1 MSSPSLDPPEL
12 DFQVKGSL
20 PSGPSPG
27 AAYLRHQLHHH
38 NHLPPPPPPPPPSPP
53 PLPPLQPSNPLE
65 AAPSAPPQIYLNL
78 LILEASLRSQYLNHL
93 SRRRKFTFFLVL
105 LCLWTAFFGYRFVV
119 LGGSPYYY
127 FSHFEKLG
135 LGGGVGTGM
144 LYYATGLYHKTIV
157 EPRRFVSVAN
167 RGLRGFNVK
176 LVKIPL
182 SYREWFCWWWGWYTF
197 RPPPHPSSHPSHP
210 SQQPSQHPSQHPSQ
224 PHAAAAP
231 RRPSSSTRR
240 PTPPVP
246 SHSHNAPSLSS
257 MAALQRPL
265 LARKDHRDRGNDTDA
280 HDDDGDDDD
289 EIEEYLPGGLHLKLV
304 ILPKGFSPDFRE
316 GWELYR
322 TVYWDKENEV
332 RQARREELARM
343 RHAGPPSTS
352 PAGGGGTPF
361 AVERHVRAT
370 RASSVSSL
378 RGRTPTP
385 DPDHGAAVLGAFTP
399 PGRARRGSTAS
410 LKRRSITGTPLPP
423 PSPSRAGT
431 PAELSDSGSATSA
444 MGGDR
449 DRDRERERARRSE
462 THHHRRASGRGRET
476 NLQQQQQ

>member
-1 MSSPSLDPPEL
+1 M
-12 DFQVKGSL
+12 
-20 PSGPSPG
+20 
-27 AAYLRHQLHHH
+27 
-38 NHLPPPPPPPPPSPP
+38 
-53 PLPPLQPSNPLE
+53 
-65 AAPSAPPQIYLNL
+65 
-78 LILEASLRSQYLNHL
+78 RSQYLNHL

-197 RPPPHPSSHPSHP
+197 RPLAPSPLAQPPP
-210 SQQPSQHPSQHPSQ
+210 QPG
-224 PHAAAAP
+224 AAMAS
-231 RRPSSSTRR
+231 RRPSSSSRR

-257 MAALQRPL
+257 VAALQRPL
-265 LARKDHRDRGNDTDA
+265 LARKDRRDGGGGNGADA
-280 HDDDGDDDD
+280 DMDADADADDDD
-289 EIEEYLPGGLHLKLV
+289 EAEEYLPGGMHLKLV

-322 TVYWDKENEV
+322 TEYWDKENEA
-332 RQARREELARM
+332 RQTRREELARM
-343 RHAGPPSTS
+343 RHAKTLS
-352 PAGGGGTPF
+352 PGGGGAALAP
-361 AVERHVRAT
+361 ERHVRAT
-370 RASSVSSL
+370 RAGSVSSL

-385 DPDHGAAVLGAFTP
+385 DSDHGVAVLGATTP

-410 LKRRSITGTPLPP
+410 LKRRSITGPPLPP
-423 PSPSRAGT
+423 SRAST
-431 PAELSDSGSATSA
+431 PAELSDSGSTTSA

-449 DRDRERERARRSE
+449 ERDRDRERPRRSE
-462 THHHRRASGRGRET
+462 TQHHHHRIVAGGRGREA